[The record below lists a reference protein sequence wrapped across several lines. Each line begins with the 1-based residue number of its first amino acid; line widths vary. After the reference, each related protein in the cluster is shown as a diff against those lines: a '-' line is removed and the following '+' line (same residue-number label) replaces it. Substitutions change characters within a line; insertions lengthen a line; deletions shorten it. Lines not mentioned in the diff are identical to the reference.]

1 MIPTVTIIRAISN
14 KNSFYICFA
23 YSSVT
28 DVHKFAN
35 DILSPS
41 DPLLKIPELSSYV
54 WPCTGYSLLLL
65 LFIGAGA
72 GGGATTLFAAVY

>member
-1 MIPTVTIIRAISN
+1 MMLTVTIIRVISN
-14 KNSFYICFA
+14 KNSLYILFA

-35 DILSPS
+35 DMLSPR

-72 GGGATTLFAAVY
+72 GGGAATLFAAGY